1 MNQDGAALQL
11 NRLKIICELLSFL
24 SQNIPWS
31 NKQVFVRLQLLFKA
45 AWITLITIIYFN
57 ITCAM
62 FQVRCNIFTF
72 KHAYRVFEVPEF
84 MGKTNFISKLHPKL
98 SYTKFNFWSS
108 YFSFLSAPSIYKII
122 GLGTLNIHAKNKN
135 ALVSQFKVK
144 RAVYVF
150 AWVLLADLLCLFSS
164 MQEWCGHWSSILSDF
179 GKSEKHHVAFVFD
192 SWCVLLWIKE
202 VAFFCH
208 ITHCDIVLTQLISFN
223 IVIFFFS
230 YSDLFIK
237 SNDTV
242 SKV

>member
-1 MNQDGAALQL
+1 MQCFKYDATFL
-11 NRLKIICELLSFL
+11 LLSMHTGFL
-24 SQNIPWS
+24 KSLSLWA
-31 NKQVFVRLQLLFKA
+31 L
-45 AWITLITIIYFN
+45 
-57 ITCAM
+57 
-62 FQVRCNIFTF
+62 
-72 KHAYRVFEVPEF
+72 
-84 MGKTNFISKLHPKL
+84 GKTNFISRLHPKL

-202 VAFFCH
+202 VAFFLSH
-208 ITHCDIVLTQLISFN
+208 NSLRHS
-223 IVIFFFS
+223 S
-230 YSDLFIK
+230 
-237 SNDTV
+237 DTV
-242 SKV
+242 NKF